1 MTKILTVAIPCYN
14 SEPYMG
20 KCIEALLPAGDD
32 IEILIVDDGS
42 VKDRTAQI
50 ADEYAEKY
58 PGIIRAIHQEN
69 GGHGEAVNTGIK
81 NASGTYFKV
90 IDSDDWADTDVL
102 LQVISK
108 LKELEENET
117 PVDLFLVNFIYDKV
131 GQKRKKVMHFR
142 HAFPVDQ
149 VFDWSAMRHMKQTQ
163 YILMH
168 NIFYR
173 RQILEECGLQLP
185 AHTFYVDNIFAFQPY
200 PYVKKLYYMD
210 VNFYHYFIGREDQSV
225 NEQVMI
231 GRIDQQIK
239 VNKIMIDIM
248 AEQDFRGKDKHLKKY
263 MYIYLDKIMGVTS
276 ALLLVA
282 GTDEALEKKKEVW
295 QYLKKKSF
303 PMYLKLRTTPMGLSL
318 NIPGRPGRKISVR
331 GYKIARKLVGFN

>member
-1 MTKILTVAIPCYN
+1 MRNKNQDIVGLILF
-14 SEPYMG
+14 
-20 KCIEALLPAGDD
+20 
-32 IEILIVDDGS
+32 
-42 VKDRTAQI
+42 
-50 ADEYAEKY
+50 
-58 PGIIRAIHQEN
+58 II
-69 GGHGEAVNTGIK
+69 
-81 NASGTYFKV
+81 
-90 IDSDDWADTDVL
+90 
-102 LQVISK
+102 
-108 LKELEENET
+108 
-117 PVDLFLVNFIYDKV
+117 LFLVIVSVVVLFSVNNFSFSSSSATL
-131 GQKRKKVMHFR
+131 QKNV
-142 HAFPVDQ
+142 
-149 VFDWSAMRHMKQTQ
+149 
-163 YILMH
+163 
-168 NIFYR
+168 
-173 RQILEECGLQLP
+173 LEG
-185 AHTFYVDNIFAFQPY
+185 TTS
-200 PYVKKLYYMD
+200 VKKLYYMD